1 MPPKSHYKSRKPV
14 RGGGHRFTNPRNLEN
29 GDSEG
34 WEYRNKREIKKDSGE
49 SSEENESGNEL
60 NGSNASNASE
70 SSEEELDGSKFEI
83 SNPNRNSKKDS
94 LKVSDISSTRELS
107 RREREALEK
116 EAARQRYWKLHLEGK
131 TDQAKADLAR
141 LAVIRKQR
149 EEAASQRKADAEAK
163 TEAHKVK
170 LEKEGRRSRK

>member
-14 RGGGHRFTNPRNLEN
+14 RGGGHRFTNPRNLES

-60 NGSNASNASE
+60 NGSNASE
-70 SSEEELDGSKFEI
+70 SSEEELDESKFEI
-83 SNPNRNSKKDS
+83 SNPNRNNKKDS

-170 LEKEGRRSRK
+170 LEKEGRR